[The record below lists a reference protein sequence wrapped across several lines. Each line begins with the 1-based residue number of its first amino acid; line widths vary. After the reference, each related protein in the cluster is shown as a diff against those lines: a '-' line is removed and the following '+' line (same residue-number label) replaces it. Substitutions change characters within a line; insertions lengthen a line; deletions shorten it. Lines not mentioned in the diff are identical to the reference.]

1 LLGYQLR
8 SRLNQRVAFV
18 YEESSLVVQLL
29 DLLTQEVVDLL
40 LAGEGLLLRAID
52 LGRTSCSF
60 PESNK
65 ALMAGLA
72 DAARVSRRD

>member
-1 LLGYQLR
+1 MLGHQLR
-8 SRLNQRVAFV
+8 GRLNQRVAFV
-18 YEESSLVVQLL
+18 YEVSSFAVQLL
-29 DLLTQEVVDLL
+29 DLNQEVVDLL

-72 DAARVSRRD
+72 VAARVSRRD